1 MATTVVGLFSSRDA
15 ANNAVTDLVN
25 QGFDKGDITV
35 STAGNNTATTTDSS
49 ITGTKESGWDK
60 FLESIHLRA
69 PEADRGYYAGGVQS
83 GQISLSL
90 ICADDDADDAAATMQ
105 DNGAIDIDEQMSNYR
120 SGSTAGDTGMGA
132 GSYVAPVAAAGVGT
146 TTTADTGATAGYT
159 GGTANEGTVI
169 PIIEEQLEVG
179 KRQVQSGGVRVYKH
193 VTETPVSEQ
202 ISLHKER
209 VSIDRRPV
217 NRAVGAGDNAFQE
230 GSMEITETDE
240 VPVVAK
246 TARVVEEVVVGKTA
260 TDRTETVSDTVRRT
274 DVDVEQI
281 AGDTVASGTTTNKTT
296 ILGEGG

>member
-35 STAGNNTATTTDSS
+35 FTAGNNTTTTDST

-69 PEADRGYYAGGVQS
+69 PEQDHGYYAGGVQS

-105 DNGAIDIDEQMSNYR
+105 NNGAVDIDEQMSNYR
-120 SGSTAGDTGMGA
+120 TGSTAGDMGMGA
-132 GSYVAPVAAAGVGT
+132 GSYVAPVAAVGVGA
-146 TTTADTGATAGYT
+146 TTTAKTDTTANYT
-159 GGTANEGTVI
+159 GGTANEGAVI

-179 KRQVQSGGVRVYKH
+179 KRTVQSGGVRVYKH
-193 VTETPVSEQ
+193 VTETAVSEQ

-217 NRAVGAGDNAFQE
+217 NRAVAAGDNAFQE
-230 GSMEITETDE
+230 GSMEVTETDE

-246 TARVVEEVVVGKTA
+246 TARVVEEVVVGKTG

-281 AGDTVASGTTTNKTT
+281 AGDTVATGTSANKTT

>member
-1 MATTVVGLFSSRDA
+1 MATTIVGLFSSRDA

-35 STAGNNTATTTDSS
+35 STAGNNTVSTDST

-69 PEADRGYYAGGVQS
+69 PEEDRGYYAGGVQS
-83 GQISLSL
+83 GNISLSL

-105 DNGAIDIDEQMSNYR
+105 NNGAIDIDEQMSNYR

-132 GSYVAPVAAAGVGT
+132 GSYVAPVAA
-146 TTTADTGATAGYT
+146 TGAAVAATTNTGYT
-159 GGTANEGTVI
+159 GGTAADGTVI

-193 VTETPVSEQ
+193 ITETPVSEQ

-209 VSIDRRPV
+209 VTIDRRPV
-217 NRAVGAGDNAFQE
+217 NRAVGTADNAFQE
-230 GSMEITETDE
+230 GSMELTETDE

-281 AGDTVASGTTTNKTT
+281 ASDTTVAATGTTKAGDTTRY
-296 ILGEGG
+296 